1 MAKTSKS
8 YSKQVKGNIALYYTA
23 YILSRHGWNV
33 LPTSRNTRGV
43 DIVIYSQDGT
53 KMHTIQVKGLSEQNP
68 VPFGPNL
75 NNLIAEFYVIV
86 LLNEL
91 KSEPWTFVLK
101 KENIIEK
108 LVKNVKSGKVSYWLD
123 DMKFLS
129 EFKDKWD
136 IIGYGYQVKL

>member
-1 MAKTSKS
+1 MAKSSKS
-8 YSKQVKGNIALYYTA
+8 YSNQVVGNIALYYTE

-33 LPTSRNTRGV
+33 LPTCRNTRGV

-53 KMHTIQVKGLSEQNP
+53 KMHTIQVKGLFKRNP
-68 VPFGPNL
+68 VPFGSNL

-91 KSEPWTFVLK
+91 KSEPWAFVLK
-101 KENIIEK
+101 KVNIIEK
-108 LVKNVKSGKVSYWLD
+108 LVKRVKNRKVSYWLN

-136 IIGYGYQVKL
+136 IIGYGY

>member
-1 MAKTSKS
+1 
-8 YSKQVKGNIALYYTA
+8 VVGNIALYYTA

-53 KMHTIQVKGLSEQNP
+53 KMHTIQVKGLFKRNP
-68 VPFGPNL
+68 VPFGSNS

-91 KSEPWTFVLK
+91 KSEPWAFVLN
-101 KENIIEK
+101 KENIKEK
-108 LVKNVKSGKVSYWLD
+108 LRMREKNKKVSYWLKEL
-123 DMKFLS
+123 KFLS
-129 EFKDKWD
+129 EFKNKWD
-136 IIGYGYQVKL
+136 IIGYGY

>member
-1 MAKTSKS
+1 MIH
-8 YSKQVKGNIALYYTA
+8 NIALYYTA

-33 LPTSRNTRGV
+33 LPTSRNTKGV
-43 DIVIYSQDGT
+43 DIVIYSQDRT
-53 KMHTIQVKGLSEQNP
+53 KRHTIKVKGLFKRNP
-68 VPFGPNL
+68 VPFGSNP

-91 KSEPWTFVLK
+91 KSEPWAFVLK

-108 LVKNVKSGKVSYWLD
+108 LVKRDKNRKVSYWLND
-123 DMKFLS
+123 RKFLS

-136 IIGYGYQVKL
+136 IIGYGY

>member
-1 MAKTSKS
+1 M
-8 YSKQVKGNIALYYTA
+8 VGNIALYYTA

-53 KMHTIQVKGLSEQNP
+53 KMHTIQVKGLFKRNP
-68 VPFGPNL
+68 VPFGSNS

-91 KSEPWTFVLK
+91 KSEPWAFVLN
-101 KENIIEK
+101 KENIKEK
-108 LVKNVKSGKVSYWLD
+108 LRMREKNKKVSYWLKEL
-123 DMKFLS
+123 KFLS
-129 EFKDKWD
+129 EFKNKWD
-136 IIGYGYQVKL
+136 IIGYGY

>member
-1 MAKTSKS
+1 MTKTNKS
-8 YSKQVKGNIALYYTA
+8 YSNQVIGNIALYYTA
-23 YILSRHGWNV
+23 YILSRYGWNV
-33 LPTSRNTRGV
+33 LPTSRNTRGA

-53 KMHTIQVKGLSEQNP
+53 KMHTIQVKGLFKRNP
-68 VPFGPNL
+68 VPFGSNL
-75 NNLIAEFYVIV
+75 DNLIAEFYVIV

-91 KSEPWTFVLK
+91 KSEPWAFVLK

-108 LVKNVKSGKVSYWLD
+108 LVKRDKNGKVSYWLK

-136 IIGYGYQVKL
+136 IIGYGY